1 MSFQTCMSFFL
12 LCNILKD
19 VFCVLSLQWK
29 SGGLVLFI
37 NILYY
42 FVCHGKKVSHA
53 GLEHEKK
60 KNEIIFIFW
69 VSYPFNIHHC
79 SEVFFLLVYYAHQD
93 CIYLIKNT
101 VKTVRLTEVDSNEVH
116 LLEYCTSIES

>member
-29 SGGLVLFI
+29 SVGLVLFI

-42 FVCHGKKVSHA
+42 FVYHGKKVSHA
-53 GLEHEKK
+53 GLEQHEEK
-60 KNEIIFIFW
+60 KNEII
-69 VSYPFNIHHC
+69 SYPFNIHHC
-79 SEVFFLLVYYAHQD
+79 SEVFFFY
-93 CIYLIKNT
+93 
-101 VKTVRLTEVDSNEVH
+101 
-116 LLEYCTSIES
+116 